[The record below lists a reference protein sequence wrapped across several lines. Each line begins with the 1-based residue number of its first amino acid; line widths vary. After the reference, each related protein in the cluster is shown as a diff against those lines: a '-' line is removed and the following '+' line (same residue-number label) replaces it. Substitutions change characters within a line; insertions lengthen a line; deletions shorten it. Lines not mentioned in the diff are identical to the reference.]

1 MACWKKYPD
10 VNGELIQISL
20 LRHGET
26 EGGACYRGRT
36 DDQLTATGWQQMWGA
51 VDGAAHWPGIVSSPL
66 SRCASFASALAE
78 RHAIPLQFDERL
90 REMDFGDW
98 EGRTAA
104 ELMATAPDD
113 LVRFWQ
119 DPLHCSPP
127 RGESL
132 LSLRKRVLAAWNEI
146 VDRQHPVLVVTHGGP
161 IRVILNHVLDKP
173 LERLMETNVPHA
185 ALFNLRVG
193 KNQVRMEMAG

>member
-1 MACWKKYPD
+1 
-10 VNGELIQISL
+10 VNGESLLISL

-36 DDQLTATGWQQMWGA
+36 DDPLTATGWQQMWNA
-51 VDGAAHWPGIVSSPL
+51 VDGAAPWQGIVSSSL
-66 SRCASFASALAE
+66 SRCALFASALAE
-78 RHAIPLQFDERL
+78 RLAIPLQLDERL

-113 LVRFWQ
+113 LARFWH

-132 LSLRKRVLAAWNEI
+132 LLLRERVLAAWNEI
-146 VDRQHPVLVVTHGGP
+146 ADRQHRVLVVTHGGP
-161 IRVILNHVLDKP
+161 IRLILNHVLDKP
-173 LERLMETNVPHA
+173 LEQLMETNVPHA

-193 KNQVRMEMAG
+193 KNQVRIEMAG

>member
-1 MACWKKYPD
+1 MND
-10 VNGELIQISL
+10 EFIQIDL

-113 LVRFWQ
+113 IARFWQ
-119 DPLHCSPP
+119 DPLHHGPP
-127 RGESL
+127 QGESL
-132 LSLRKRVLAAWNEI
+132 LSLRARVLTAWNEI
-146 VDRQHPVLVVTHGGP
+146 VNRQRPVLIVTHGGP
-161 IRVILNHVLDKP
+161 IRVILSHVLGKP
-173 LERLMETNVPHA
+173 PERLMEIDVPHA
-185 ALFNLRVG
+185 AIFSLRVS
-193 KNQVRMEMAG
+193 KNYVYTEMAG

>member
-1 MACWKKYPD
+1 MS
-10 VNGELIQISL
+10 GEFVQIDL
-20 LRHGET
+20 LRHGEA

-36 DDQLTATGWQQMWGA
+36 DDPLTVTGWQQMWGA
-51 VDGAAHWPGIVSSPL
+51 VDGVVPWQGIVSSPL
-66 SRCASFASALAE
+66 SRCTSFASALAE
-78 RHAIPLQFDERL
+78 RRTVPLQIDERL

-113 LVRFWQ
+113 LTRFWQ
-119 DPLHCSPP
+119 NPLHCSPP

-146 VDRQHPVLVVTHGGP
+146 VDRQRPVLIVTHGGP
-161 IRVILNHVLDKP
+161 IRVILNHVLGTP
-173 LERLMETNVPHA
+173 PERLMEINVPHA
-185 ALFNLRVG
+185 AMFSLRVS
-193 KNQVRMEMAG
+193 KNHVQMEMAG

>member
-1 MACWKKYPD
+1 MS
-10 VNGELIQISL
+10 GEPIHVSL

-26 EGGACYRGRT
+26 EGGACYHGRT
-36 DDQLTATGWQQMWGA
+36 DNQLTVTGWQQMWSA
-51 VDGAAHWPGIVSSPL
+51 VDGGVPWQGIVSSPL
-66 SRCASFASALAE
+66 RRCAAFASALAE
-78 RHAIPLQFDERL
+78 RHAIPLQIDARL

-98 EGRTAA
+98 EGRSAA
-104 ELMATAPDD
+104 ELMATTPDD
-113 LVRFWQ
+113 LARFWQ

-132 LSLRKRVLAAWNEI
+132 LSLRERVLAAWNEI
-146 VDRQHPVLVVTHGGP
+146 VDRQGPVLVVTHGGP

-173 LERLMETNVPHA
+173 LERLMETDVPHA
-185 ALFNLRVG
+185 TLFNLRVS

>member
-1 MACWKKYPD
+1 MRQKKSPD
-10 VNGELIQISL
+10 VNGELTQISL

-26 EGGACYRGRT
+26 EGGPCYRGRM

-51 VDGAAHWPGIVSSPL
+51 VDGAAPWLGIVSSPL
-66 SRCASFASALAE
+66 RRCAAFANALSE
-78 RHAIPLQFDERL
+78 RHTIPLQIDERL

-98 EGRTAA
+98 EGRTAT

-113 LVRFWQ
+113 LAHFWQ

-132 LSLRKRVLAAWNEI
+132 LSLRERVLAAWNEI
-146 VDRQHPVLVVTHGGP
+146 VDRQGPVLVVTHGGP

-173 LERLMETNVPHA
+173 LERLMETDVPHA
-185 ALFNLRVG
+185 ALFNLRVS
-193 KNQVRMEMAG
+193 KNQVRVEMAG